1 MCRGGLTGVSPTWGL
16 GSCDHGFLSLAD
28 ADSFGGTGR
37 AAVTDPRSVGLTV
50 HADSEPRLSPEKVVV
65 FIRKREDVAPEDVAA
80 GVVQSNVALVSIE
93 RRSQLACVRARQGR

>member
-1 MCRGGLTGVSPTWGL
+1 
-16 GSCDHGFLSLAD
+16 
-28 ADSFGGTGR
+28 
-37 AAVTDPRSVGLTV
+37 
-50 HADSEPRLSPEKVVV
+50 VV